1 MTTIL
6 LLIFILTPIIEVA
19 CIIAVG
25 NVIGI
30 AATITLIILT
40 AVFGVK
46 LLKQE
51 SIKSF
56 FSIKNRLN
64 NKEIPEKEIIEVF
77 LIAISGI
84 FLITPGFITDILGL
98 ACLIEQ
104 SRKIIAENIFETL
117 KDRITTK
124 FIHEK
129 GEVIQGVFKD
139 TTKD

>member
-6 LLIFILTPIIEVA
+6 LLIFILTPIIQVA

-25 NVIGI
+25 NIIGI
-30 AATITLIILT
+30 TATISLIILT
-40 AVFGVK
+40 AILGVK

-64 NKEIPEKEIIEVF
+64 NREIPEKEIIEIF
-77 LIAISGI
+77 LIAVSGV

-104 SRKIIAENIFETL
+104 SRKVIAEHIFENL
-117 KDRITTK
+117 KDRIKTK
-124 FIHEK
+124 FIHEE
-129 GEVIQGVFKD
+129 GEVIQGVFED